1 MMRKK
6 LNRLIFEN
14 AINSMEK
21 YGRESMMSPRVFNKR
36 NDIKMSLL
44 AYYESTE
51 EFEKC
56 RFIKEFFEDLD
67 KLADELKSV
76 DFIGATGEFERI
88 S

>member
-1 MMRKK
+1 MNKK

-14 AINSMEK
+14 AIISMEK
-21 YGRESMMSPRVFNKR
+21 YGKESMMSPRVFNKR
-36 NDIKMSLL
+36 NDIKKSLL
-44 AYYESTE
+44 MYYESTE

-67 KLADELKSV
+67 KLADELKFV
-76 DFIGATGEFERI
+76 DFIGTTGEFERI

>member
-1 MMRKK
+1 MERK

-14 AINSMEK
+14 AIISMEK

-36 NDIKMSLL
+36 NDIKKSLL

-56 RFIKEFFEDLD
+56 KFIKEFFEDLD
-67 KLADELKSV
+67 RVADELKTR